1 MPASVDTET
10 STGSAVLSTED
21 DSLTVQIE
29 ANEKREEED
38 KESRGVANFSGHA
51 KKSTKVGQ
59 WKVLLEERSKKR
71 DVMGG
76 GTSKK
81 GEGRGRERTG
91 RRLETP
97 DVKRLGLQIAAEGF
111 TLWLS
116 NP

>member
-1 MPASVDTET
+1 VDTET

-76 GTSKK
+76 VPRRK
-81 GEGRGRERTG
+81 GKAGGEKGRGGDWKPPMSRDWDCR
-91 RRLETP
+91 
-97 DVKRLGLQIAAEGF
+97 
-111 TLWLS
+111 
-116 NP
+116 